1 MALHGI
7 STQHAPVQKAPVR
20 RRKPSH
26 IKTQLYDSDSGEE
39 DHHKE
44 HKKTQ
49 RQKKKITQRKDL
61 QKNAVG
67 NLNDKIAGI
76 VAAHAQTG
84 HTPHIVEIQPV
95 TPNDAWRRLQE
106 GNARFASGDLT
117 AFLSNLAEEISPE
130 VRKSLL
136 GGQKPYAIILTCSD
150 SRVSPEMI
158 FDEGLGL
165 LFVIRVAGN
174 VINPHVLGTIEY
186 AVEHLH
192 SLLLLVMGHQFCG
205 AVSAAVTGGHLP
217 GSIPSLVETIN
228 PAAEAAKK
236 SGKTE
241 AAHILDHAVGE
252 HAKNMKEEILKKSE
266 IVKSHVDHGTF
277 GVISAVYSLET
288 GLVTEVK

>member
-1 MALHGI
+1 MA
-7 STQHAPVQKAPVR
+7 QAPAL

-26 IKTQLYDSDSGEE
+26 IKTQLYDSDSSE
-39 DHHKE
+39 DEDRKHHKR
-44 HKKTQ
+44 TQ
-49 RQKKKITQRKDL
+49 RHAHNTKRKDL
-61 QKNAVG
+61 HKAAVG
-67 NLNDKIAGI
+67 NLTSALDKI
-76 VAAHAQTG
+76 TTSG
-84 HTPHIVEIQPV
+84 HTAHIVEIQPV
-95 TPNDAWRRLQE
+95 TWQDAWRRLNE
-106 GNARFASGDLT
+106 GNQRFASGDLT

-205 AVSAAVTGGHLP
+205 AVSAAIAGGQLP
-217 GSIPSLVETIN
+217 GSIGSLVESIS
-228 PAAEAAKK
+228 PAAENAKK
-236 SGKTE
+236 TGKKD
-241 AAHILDHAVGE
+241 AALVAHAVE
-252 HAKNMKEEILKKSE
+252 ENAKIMRAEILKKSE
-266 IVKSHVDHGTF
+266 IVRKRVDAGTF

>member
-1 MALHGI
+1 
-7 STQHAPVQKAPVR
+7 
-20 RRKPSH
+20 
-26 IKTQLYDSDSGEE
+26 
-39 DHHKE
+39 
-44 HKKTQ
+44 
-49 RQKKKITQRKDL
+49 L

-67 NLNDKIAGI
+67 NLNDKITAL
-76 VAAHAQTG
+76 AQSG

-95 TPNDAWRRLQE
+95 APNDAWRRLQE